1 MKWIQI
7 RYQHNNAYSTDSGS
21 TALSLKNALFVHRI
35 LKSLLLTP
43 EDVFSVNTFDELQ
56 LDARMVKNLA
66 DLAITQLTTIQA
78 RALPVILGGK
88 DALVKS
94 QTGSGKTLTYAVP
107 IMQVI
112 VVLFLLPVLRIR
124 DPVPFLPLD
133 PGSGMEKIGSGLN
146 IPDPDF
152 YPFRIPDLRY
162 RIPDSKTATKE

>member
-1 MKWIQI
+1 
-7 RYQHNNAYSTDSGS
+7 
-21 TALSLKNALFVHRI
+21 VHRI
-35 LKSLLLTP
+35 LKILLLTP

-94 QTGSGKTLTYAVP
+94 QTGSGKTLTYAIP

-112 VVLFLLPVLRIR
+112 IVLFLLSGVADPVSGIRCLFDPGIR
-124 DPVPFLPLD
+124 D
-133 PGSGMEKIGSGLN
+133 
-146 IPDPDF
+146 
-152 YPFRIPDLRY
+152 R
-162 RIPDSKTATKE
+162 

>member
-1 MKWIQI
+1 MCSFFAPHPEKC
-7 RYQHNNAYSTDSGS
+7 AAD
-21 TALSLKNALFVHRI
+21 
-35 LKSLLLTP
+35 P

-112 VVLFLLPVLRIR
+112 VVLFYY
-124 DPVPFLPLD
+124 F
-133 PGSGMEKIGSGLN
+133 
-146 IPDPDF
+146 
-152 YPFRIPDLRY
+152 
-162 RIPDSKTATKE
+162 

>member
-1 MKWIQI
+1 MFE
-7 RYQHNNAYSTDSGS
+7 
-21 TALSLKNALFVHRI
+21 LSSFGANRSKCPTSHVLHTVEVPFC
-35 LKSLLLTP
+35 SLHPEKCADP

-112 VVLFLLPVLRIR
+112 VVLFCCTGSGIRCLFDPGIR
-124 DPVPFLPLD
+124 D
-133 PGSGMEKIGSGLN
+133 G
-146 IPDPDF
+146 
-152 YPFRIPDLRY
+152 
-162 RIPDSKTATKE
+162 

>member
-1 MKWIQI
+1 MSNFACVLHTVEVPFFSPHTEKC
-7 RYQHNNAYSTDSGS
+7 TD
-21 TALSLKNALFVHRI
+21 
-35 LKSLLLTP
+35 P

-112 VVLFLLPVLRIR
+112 VVLFLYYQCCGSAGA
-124 DPVPFLPLD
+124 FLT
-133 PGSGMEKIGSGLN
+133 PGSGMSKKIR
-146 IPDPDF
+146 IQDPDPG
-152 YPFRIPDLRY
+152 
-162 RIPDSKTATKE
+162 

>member
-1 MKWIQI
+1 MI
-7 RYQHNNAYSTDSGS
+7 S
-21 TALSLKNALFVHRI
+21 FVHRI

-112 VVLFLLPVLRIR
+112 VVLFLLLYKDALVKSQTGSGKTLTYAIPIMQVILVLFLLAVLRIR
-124 DPVPFLPLD
+124 CLFD
-133 PGSGMEKIGSGLN
+133 PGNRDG
-146 IPDPDF
+146 
-152 YPFRIPDLRY
+152 
-162 RIPDSKTATKE
+162 

>member
-1 MKWIQI
+1 M
-7 RYQHNNAYSTDSGS
+7 
-21 TALSLKNALFVHRI
+21 HRI

-112 VVLFLLPVLRIR
+112 IVLFYITSVA
-124 DPVPFLPLD
+124 DPD
-133 PGSGMEKIGSGLN
+133 PGSGAFL
-146 IPDPDF
+146 
-152 YPFRIPDLRY
+152 
-162 RIPDSKTATKE
+162 T

>member
-1 MKWIQI
+1 MCSFFAPHPEKF
-7 RYQHNNAYSTDSGS
+7 
-21 TALSLKNALFVHRI
+21 TAD
-35 LKSLLLTP
+35 P

-107 IMQVI
+107 IMQVTF
-112 VVLFLLPVLRIR
+112 VFFLYYQVLRIR
-124 DPVPFLPLD
+124 VLDPVPF
-133 PGSGMEKIGSGLN
+133 
-146 IPDPDF
+146 
-152 YPFRIPDLRY
+152 
-162 RIPDSKTATKE
+162 

>member
-1 MKWIQI
+1 M
-7 RYQHNNAYSTDSGS
+7 
-21 TALSLKNALFVHRI
+21 LFCAPHPE
-35 LKSLLLTP
+35 KSAADP

-112 VVLFLLPVLRIR
+112 VVLFLAVLRIHAILGWIR
-124 DPVPFLPLD
+124 IRIRGSMPLTN
-133 PGSGMEKIGSGLN
+133 GSGFGSGSWIRILLLSSLTLRCKQKT
-146 IPDPDF
+146 IF
-152 YPFRIPDLRY
+152 YHNFFCLLLFE
-162 RIPDSKTATKE
+162 ATFT